1 MKRFAL
7 MISLLVS
14 ILCMAQAKDRIVER
28 PPFLA
33 QSSSSI
39 EVDKIVMSDTVTTVY
54 IKAFYRPKYWIKIA
68 TGSVLKDNNGNLYP
82 VRKGIG
88 ITLDKEF
95 WMPESGEAE
104 FQLTFPPIPQNV
116 TCLDFSEGDFEGAYK
131 IWGIQLD
138 KDAFYKQKLPKE
150 AVVHKINKKA
160 ILPTPKLVY
169 GTATLKGKIL
179 DYQKEMIKQVKMHIE
194 SPALNI
200 HNEQN
205 IIKIKEDGSFLAE
218 VKVASVT
225 SVALEFP
232 FGWIECLIA
241 PNEETSLIIN
251 TKELCRRQAHLQRKD
266 KTYGEPVYFNGYLA
280 SLQQELASVDID
292 IVLKSVYYMD
302 MYNDI
307 VGKSADE
314 YKAPSIR
321 SKRNCAIPIQQC
333 VQRAIKYPGRPG
345 CDRQNRH
352 DGERTKISTYCC

>member
-1 MKRFAL
+1 MKRFVWIIGL
-7 MISLLVS
+7 IFC
-14 ILCMAQAKDRIVER
+14 ITCTIQAKDRVIER

-33 QSSSSI
+33 WSSNSI

-54 IKAFYRPKYWIKIA
+54 IKAFYHPKYWIKI
-68 TGSVLKDNNGNLYP
+68 
-82 VRKGIG
+82 
-88 ITLDKEF
+88 DKEF

-104 FQLTFPPIPQNV
+104 FQLQFPPIPENV
-116 TCLDFSEGDFEGAYK
+116 TSLDFSEGDFDGAYK

-205 IIKIKEDGSFLAE
+205 IIKIKEDGTFLAE

-307 VGKSADE
+307 VGLCG
-314 YKAPSIR
+314 IR
-321 SKRNCAIPIQQC
+321 
-333 VQRAIKYPGRPG
+333 
-345 CDRQNRH
+345 
-352 DGERTKISTYCC
+352 